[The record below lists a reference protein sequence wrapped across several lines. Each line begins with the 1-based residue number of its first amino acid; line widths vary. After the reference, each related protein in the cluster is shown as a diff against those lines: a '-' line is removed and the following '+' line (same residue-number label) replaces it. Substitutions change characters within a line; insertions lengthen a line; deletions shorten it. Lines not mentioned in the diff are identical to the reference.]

1 MKKDDL
7 LYLEKAMMMR
17 RLDKDTILHFPDL
30 KGKHVYFL
38 KEGTVKISTHT
49 ADGRELIKY
58 IVRPGHLFGEM
69 VLLDGTENDQDHAVA
84 LNDCVV
90 CFMDV
95 DHLKAMMN
103 ANPELNLRIRK
114 LIGWRIRKLENR
126 LYNMVFKDAPT
137 RVHQYLQDFAQEF
150 GIRNGDHYRV
160 NLILTQDDIAKLT
173 ATTRQTV
180 ATVMNRLREEGRI
193 QYNQRTLKVFVDPPA
208 IDKG

>member
-1 MKKDDL
+1 
-7 LYLEKAMMMR
+7 
-17 RLDKDTILHFPDL
+17 LD
-30 KGKHVYFL
+30 
-38 KEGTVKISTHT
+38 
-49 ADGRELIKY
+49 
-58 IVRPGHLFGEM
+58 
-69 VLLDGTENDQDHAVA
+69 
-84 LNDCVV
+84 DCVV

-114 LIGWRIRKLENR
+114 IIGWRIKKLENR

-137 RVHQYLQDFAQEF
+137 RVHEYLQDFAQEF

-160 NLILTQDDIAKLT
+160 NLFLTQDDIAKLT

-193 QYNQRTLKVFVDPPA
+193 QYTQRTLKVFVDPPA
-208 IDKG
+208 IDRV